1 MMEIL
6 SRCGQ
11 STLRVF
17 RPSCLNNRLG
27 SVLGQ
32 LISVEHNRLTV
43 SVTVSIDEPAG
54 GYLEM
59 VEYKNSARGHLIA
72 LENKGAMEGYL
83 EETIQGTTMKQ
94 KAYGTL
100 VSSEMHAESIDQLVS
115 LPWSAVR
122 LRHFDEEIRM
132 TPKILALIAIPNV
145 RMQLQLRLT
154 REENDSEE
162 KKISKKEK
170 TLLMTSVRDLMTNEA
185 GWAAVPCAKRRY
197 ALCFFRFMLEQIS
210 VPAVPDT
217 ERRQ

>member
-27 SVLGQ
+27 SVVGQ
-32 LISVEHNRLTV
+32 LITVEHNRLTV

-83 EETIQGTTMKQ
+83 EEMVQGTTMKQ

-100 VSSEMHAESIDQLVS
+100 VS

-122 LRHFDEEIRM
+122 LRHFDGEIRM

-145 RMQLQLRLT
+145 RTQLQLRLT
-154 REENDSEE
+154 REEYDSEE

-170 TLLMTSVRDLMTNEA
+170 TLLMTSVRDLMANDA

-197 ALCFFRFMLEQIS
+197 ALYFFRS
-210 VPAVPDT
+210 C
-217 ERRQ
+217 